1 VTRTA
6 RAATRDGFPHA
17 RSGFEFLR
25 DDLPFAKHRSDAPC
39 LSIGLPV
46 HDGERFLEATLD
58 GLLSQTFE
66 DFELIVA
73 DNASSDATEDICRA
87 YAVRD
92 RRIRYIRRP
101 ANAGVLANFNLTFEQ
116 SRGRYFK
123 WAAADDIVRPEFVA
137 RCVGILESDPGI
149 VLCHSNTEIIDE
161 HDVVVGSYRYRS
173 GHASGVSPSGR
184 FNDVLREDRWCFALF
199 GVVRSDA
206 LRTTRLLAG
215 HVGSDRSLLAE
226 LALRGRFGIVADDLF
241 RSRDHPARAV
251 RRFPSHRLRAEYENP
266 ALARRRLLPHWR
278 IFGEYARGVRRA
290 ELPLSE
296 RARCYAAL
304 ARWLGRHHN
313 WARLAVDP
321 VVALAPAMEP
331 ALIRLT
337 HSDRRW
343 LTERLRRIRR

>member
-1 VTRTA
+1 
-6 RAATRDGFPHA
+6 
-17 RSGFEFLR
+17 LR

-241 RSRDHPARAV
+241 RSRDHPAARGSPISEPSPARRIRESGAGAAAPVAALADFRRVRTRRSARRTAAVRARAV
-251 RRFPSHRLRAEYENP
+251 LRGAC
-266 ALARRRLLPHWR
+266 ALARP
-278 IFGEYARGVRRA
+278 A
-290 ELPLSE
+290 SQ
-296 RARCYAAL
+296 
-304 ARWLGRHHN
+304 LGASCR
-313 WARLAVDP
+313 
-321 VVALAPAMEP
+321 
-331 ALIRLT
+331 
-337 HSDRRW
+337 
-343 LTERLRRIRR
+343 